1 MKKELLCLVL
11 LLLMSLSTH
20 AQATKKY
27 IDTGSVNNQF
37 DYLIDKSYRYK
48 NFKNVDLSWLNK
60 LKANVADSLNATHIE
75 IQNANGII
83 QKQKNTIDNLKSSLD
98 DSTNKISALEGEI
111 QSISLLGIQFKKAAF
126 KTILFTIIGALAFLL
141 VVFMGKYKRSNQV
154 TKETKDNL
162 KEVEEEFEIHRK
174 RALERE
180 QKVMRKLQ
188 DELNKQKKD

>member
-11 LLLMSLSTH
+11 LLLMNLSTH